1 MVTSGVVW
9 CRKDDQWI
17 PLQLSSIQ
25 LHGVLTQANWAA
37 VSQFLQRVAN
47 KQFIL
52 QDNGFTELTE
62 EQKEQILHHIK
73 SRADN
78 KELPVAAETKEGKES
93 KAPDEERNDE
103 EDEVEQEEGD
113 AALDSCSNSPN
124 SSVNSNN
131 CNLFIDNLF
140 KETDK
145 DVNVVG
151 RFTVEQNKEEECNTI
166 TSERKTSTQSDEIV
180 LRLLRKYS
188 KYSRDCI
195 DDDILN
201 ELETSFSEAK
211 KERPRFR
218 KMSIV
223 EKEERLYEN
232 CHDMPFFGQENFENQ
247 RNEHLLR
254 WLKQQSN
261 QKDFDSSH
269 RKFSLPCRSSA
280 ADVDKS
286 HSRKSSL
293 SSAFESRK
301 SSSSSMP
308 GSRKSSVI
316 SSSGSRKSS
325 VSSPSTS
332 DSGFSR
338 FDSRKNSVISNSS
351 CSESEESLSLASH
364 WQRILKKHLG
374 SHKLEKKLKK
384 QREAWARNTR
394 RFSVGC
400 DAAELATKS

>member
-9 CRKDDQWI
+9 CRKGDQWI

-37 VSQFLQRVAN
+37 VSLFLQRVAN

-52 QDNGFTELTE
+52 QDNSFTELTE
-62 EQKEQILHHIK
+62 EQKEHLLLHIK
-73 SRADN
+73 SRTDN
-78 KELPVAAETKEGKES
+78 KEVLEVVEGSHFDSQDE
-93 KAPDEERNDE
+93 KADDRAVKVNA
-103 EDEVEQEEGD
+103 EEGESTD
-113 AALDSCSNSPN
+113 NSLSSPDDSVHS
-124 SSVNSNN
+124 
-131 CNLFIDNLF
+131 NLFIDNLF
-140 KETDK
+140 KVTDSK
-145 DVNVVG
+145 DADVVG
-151 RFTVEQNKEEECNTI
+151 TLTVEQDQDESSGT
-166 TSERKTSTQSDEIV
+166 TSERKTSSQSDEIV

-188 KYSRDCI
+188 KYSRDCL
-195 DDDILN
+195 DDVILN
-201 ELETSFSEAK
+201 ELETSSSEPMQQQ
-211 KERPRFR
+211 PRFR
-218 KMSIV
+218 KMSII
-223 EKEERLYEN
+223 EQEERLYEN
-232 CHDMPFFGQENFENQ
+232 CHDIPLLGQENFENE

-261 QKDFDSSH
+261 QNGFFPESGR

-280 ADVDKS
+280 ADNGKS

-301 SSSSSMP
+301 SGSSSMP

-316 SSSGSRKSS
+316 SSTGSRKSS

-332 DSGFSR
+332 DSGTFSH

-351 CSESEESLSLASH
+351 CSEGEESSSLVGH
-364 WQRILKKHLG
+364 WQKILKKHLG
-374 SHKLEKKLKK
+374 SHKLKK

-394 RFSVGC
+394 KFSLGG
-400 DAAELATKS
+400 DGAELAVKP